1 MAYTKGEIVLS
12 LKGHDAGG
20 LFCVLDAQ
28 DGFVRIVDGKGRKL
42 AAPKRKRER
51 KLDAP
56 KKKRRKH
63 VRGVGTSAHPAIVRL
78 QRGEGVSDRAI
89 RQALAA
95 FRDSE
100 QTSMEGNHFV

>member
-20 LFCVLDAQ
+20 LFCVIGAQ
-28 DGFVRIVDGKGRKL
+28 DGFALIADGKGRKL
-42 AAPKRKRER
+42 AAPKRKRESH
-51 KLDAP
+51 L
-56 KKKRRKH
+56 
-63 VRGVGTSAHPAIVRL
+63 RGVGTSAHPAILGL
-78 QRGEGVSDRAI
+78 QRGESVSDRAL

-100 QTSMEGNHFV
+100 QTKMEVNQIV

>member
-28 DGFVRIVDGKGRKL
+28 DGFALIADGKGRKL
-42 AAPKRKRER
+42 AAPKRKRESH
-51 KLDAP
+51 L
-56 KKKRRKH
+56 
-63 VRGVGTSAHPAIVRL
+63 RGVGTSAHPAILGL
-78 QRGEGVSDRAI
+78 QRGESVSDRAL

-100 QTSMEGNHFV
+100 QTKMEVNQIV

>member
-42 AAPKRKRER
+42 AAPKRKRESH
-51 KLDAP
+51 L
-56 KKKRRKH
+56 RRA
-63 VRGVGTSAHPAIVRL
+63 GTSAHPASVRL

>member
-42 AAPKRKRER
+42 AAPKRKRESH
-51 KLDAP
+51 L
-56 KKKRRKH
+56 RRA
-63 VRGVGTSAHPAIVRL
+63 GTSAHPAIARL
-78 QRGEGVSDRAI
+78 QRGEPITDRAL

-95 FRDSE
+95 FRSSDPDRRGGKSL
-100 QTSMEGNHFV
+100 V

>member
-42 AAPKRKRER
+42 AAPKRKRESQ
-51 KLDAP
+51 L
-56 KKKRRKH
+56 RRA
-63 VRGVGTSAHPAIVRL
+63 GTSAHPAIVRL

>member
-1 MAYTKGEIVLS
+1 MASIQPYEIVLS
-12 LKGHDAGG
+12 LAGHDQGK
-20 LFCVLDAQ
+20 LFCVIGAEED
-28 DGFVRIVDGKGRKL
+28 FVLLADGKG
-42 AAPKRKRER
+42 R

-95 FRDSE
+95 FRASDPDRRGGKALVESRYD
-100 QTSMEGNHFV
+100 

>member
-42 AAPKRKRER
+42 AAPKRKRVSH
-51 KLDAP
+51 L
-56 KKKRRKH
+56 RRA
-63 VRGVGTSAHPAIVRL
+63 GASAHPAIVRL

>member
-28 DGFVRIVDGKGRKL
+28 DGFVLIADGKGRKL
-42 AAPKRKRER
+42 AAPKRKRESH
-51 KLDAP
+51 L
-56 KKKRRKH
+56 
-63 VRGVGTSAHPAIVRL
+63 RGVGTSAHPAILGL
-78 QRGEGVSDRAI
+78 QRGESVSDRAL
-89 RQALAA
+89 RRALAA

-100 QTSMEGNHFV
+100 QTKMEVNQIV

>member
-1 MAYTKGEIVLS
+1 MASIQPYEIVLS
-12 LKGHDAGG
+12 LAGQDQG
-20 LFCVLDAQ
+20 KLFCVIGAEED
-28 DGFVRIVDGKGRKL
+28 FVLLADGKG
-42 AAPKRKRER
+42 R

>member
-1 MAYTKGEIVLS
+1 MASIQPYEIVLS
-12 LKGHDAGG
+12 LAGHDQGK
-20 LFCVLDAQ
+20 LFCVIGAEED
-28 DGFVRIVDGKGRKL
+28 FVLLADGKG
-42 AAPKRKRER
+42 R

-78 QRGEGVSDRAI
+78 QRGESVSDRAL
-89 RQALAA
+89 RRSLAA

-100 QTSMEGNHFV
+100 QTKMEGNSFV

>member
-20 LFCVLDAQ
+20 LLCVLDAR
-28 DGFVRIVDGKGRKL
+28 DGFATVADGKGRKL
-42 AAPKRKRER
+42 ATPKRKRER
-51 KLDAP
+51 HL
-56 KKKRRKH
+56 RR
-63 VRGVGTSAHPAIVRL
+63 VGTSAHPAILGL
-78 QRGEGVSDRAI
+78 QRGESVSDRAL

-100 QTSMEGNHFV
+100 QTKMEGNQFV

>member
-28 DGFVRIVDGKGRKL
+28 DGFARIVDGKGRKL
-42 AAPKRKRER
+42 ATPKRKRESH
-51 KLDAP
+51 L
-56 KKKRRKH
+56 RR
-63 VRGVGTSAHPAIVRL
+63 VGTSAHPAIVRL
-78 QRGEGVSDRAI
+78 QRGESVSDRAL
-89 RQALAA
+89 RRSLAA

-100 QTSMEGNHFV
+100 QTKMEGNSFV

>member
-20 LFCVLDAQ
+20 LFCVLDTR
-28 DGFVRIVDGKGRKL
+28 DGFALIADGKGRKL
-42 AAPKRKRER
+42 AAPKRKRESH
-51 KLDAP
+51 L
-56 KKKRRKH
+56 
-63 VRGVGTSAHPAIVRL
+63 RGVGTSAHPAIVRL
-78 QRGEGVSDRAI
+78 QRGESVSDRAL

-100 QTSMEGNHFV
+100 QTKMEVNQFV

>member
-20 LFCVLDAQ
+20 LFCVVDTTG
-28 DGFVRIVDGKGRKL
+28 DGFALIADGKGRKL

-51 KLDAP
+51 HLS
-56 KKKRRKH
+56 
-63 VRGVGTSAHPAIVRL
+63 GVGTSAHPAIVRL
-78 QRGEGVSDRAI
+78 QRGESVSDRAL
-89 RQALAA
+89 RRALAA

-100 QTSMEGNHFV
+100 QTKMEVNQFV